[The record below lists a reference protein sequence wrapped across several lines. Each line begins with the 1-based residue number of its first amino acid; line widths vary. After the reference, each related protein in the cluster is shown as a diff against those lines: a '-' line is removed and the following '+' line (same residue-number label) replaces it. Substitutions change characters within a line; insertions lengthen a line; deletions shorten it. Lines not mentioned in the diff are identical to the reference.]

1 VITEQRFNVGASGIA
16 NVTRCSHSKVERRRP
31 ALQSACAENAP
42 ADRPGIRTMSATVLL
57 VVAAT
62 VAATAAPAIAKPSI
76 AACGTERWSVK
87 TLMDHPSLLPPQAT
101 TVHYLVTRPAPA
113 SLPPTRLPFEL
124 HVYTVTAAVTYMH
137 SEADGDIHIVLTSGA
152 DHMIAEAPNP
162 GCTAGASAV
171 RRSQMSA
178 ARSQIRLCAK
188 AQVAGVA
195 FFDFKHGQHG
205 VAPNAIELHPILAFH
220 CLSG

>member
-1 VITEQRFNVGASGIA
+1 
-16 NVTRCSHSKVERRRP
+16 
-31 ALQSACAENAP
+31 
-42 ADRPGIRTMSATVLL
+42 MSATRTTPQRLPLAAAVLL
-57 VVAAT
+57 FAAT
-62 VAATAAPAIAKPSI
+62 VGAATASAAIAKPST
-76 AACGTERWSVK
+76 ATCGTERWSIK
-87 TLMDHPSLLPPQAT
+87 TLKDHPSLLPVHTT

-124 HVYTVTAAVTYMH
+124 HVYTVIAAVTYMH

-162 GCTAGASAV
+162 GCTTGAAAI
-171 RRSQMSA
+171 RRAQMTV
-178 ARSQIRLCAK
+178 ARSHVTLCAK
-188 AQVAGVA
+188 AQVTGVA

-205 VAPNAIELHPILAFH
+205 VAPNAIELHPILAFD

>member
-1 VITEQRFNVGASGIA
+1 MEDELTGSAA
-16 NVTRCSHSKVERRRP
+16 LPTRPR
-31 ALQSACAENAP
+31 LSAAAV
-42 ADRPGIRTMSATVLL
+42 VLL
-57 VVAAT
+57 VVTTA
-62 VAATAAPAIAKPSI
+62 VAANSSAAVAKPSM

-87 TLMDHPSLLPPQAT
+87 TLKDHPSLLPVQTT

-152 DHMIAEAPNP
+152 DHMIAESPNT
-162 GCTAGASAV
+162 GCTTGASAI
-171 RRSQMSA
+171 RRSQMTA
-178 ARSQIRLCAK
+178 ARSQLKLCAK
-188 AQVAGVA
+188 AQVTGVA

>member
-1 VITEQRFNVGASGIA
+1 MSNLPREAPRARTIT
-16 NVTRCSHSKVERRRP
+16 T
-31 ALQSACAENAP
+31 
-42 ADRPGIRTMSATVLL
+42 ATVLVL
-57 VVAAT
+57 VAA
-62 VAATAAPAIAKPSI
+62 VSAVESASAAIAKPSM
-76 AACGTERWSVK
+76 AACGTERWSIK
-87 TLMDHPSLLPPQAT
+87 TLKDHPSLLPVQTT

-124 HVYTVTAAVTYMH
+124 HVYTVTAAVTYMR

-162 GCTAGASAV
+162 GCTTGASAV

-178 ARSQIRLCAK
+178 ARSQVRLCAK
-188 AQVAGVA
+188 AQVTGVA

-220 CLSG
+220 CPSG